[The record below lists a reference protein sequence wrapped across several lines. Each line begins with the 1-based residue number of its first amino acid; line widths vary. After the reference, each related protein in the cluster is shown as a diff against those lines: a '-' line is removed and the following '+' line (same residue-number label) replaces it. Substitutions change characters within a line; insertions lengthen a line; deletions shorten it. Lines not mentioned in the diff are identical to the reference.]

1 MFKITGALISVSD
14 KSGII
19 DLATTLNQHGVE
31 ILSTGGTYKA
41 LCDANISAIEVSE
54 KTGFPRNYGW
64 KSKNSASNNT
74 WRLAW
79 EKRG

>member
-1 MFKITGALISVSD
+1 MFKITRALISVSD
-14 KSGII
+14 KSGLI

-54 KTGFPRNYGW
+54 KLVFQKLW
-64 KSKNSASNNT
+64 M
-74 WRLAW
+74 
-79 EKRG
+79 EE